1 MTMFR
6 KFAIAMGLCA
16 TAALGTGTAMAQTT
30 DAYHTIQVFP
40 VVVDT
45 AAFKQ
50 RFTFRNP
57 NATTV
62 SISVQYFPA
71 VGTSQGVRLYCGS
84 YDIAAGAD
92 RTFTS
97 LRSMC
102 PTLATGSQFGFLY
115 ATELSAANLPFAGFS
130 RVANPQ
136 GNGFSVE
143 AFSASQFTSAD
154 AVVTGIRRQ
163 AATASNPAYQTN
175 CFVANLNDV
184 SPPATPVTT
193 STYVSVY
200 NSAGVQ
206 VGATTIFAMVPG
218 QMNRLSDVFSVV
230 GAPAGDYLDARARF
244 EEAGIGE
251 PGLFAFCT
259 VQDNTS
265 FGADFRIAKQENSGG
280 AFHFGVGPQDD
291 YNARDSTSGYDMV
304 MSGGVSRPFE
314 IGSGDVNHAN
324 THVVYFHHPDYVL
337 CEVID
342 PATTLRAV
350 AAYGLEMRMIGQD
363 GATVIAGGDESY
375 GFGPVYLGDKAD
387 RNEGANTRYTIEV
400 ESTAVNH
407 TSTRPYNLHCESG
420 SGHTLGDIVRYKEA
434 IDRF

>member
-1 MTMFR
+1 MTMLR
-6 KFAIAMGLCA
+6 KFAIATGLCA

-45 AAFKQ
+45 ASFKQ

-57 NATTV
+57 NLATAV
-62 SISVQYFPA
+62 ISVTYYPA
-71 VGTSQGVRLYCGS
+71 VGTSQGVALNCGS
-84 YDIAAGAD
+84 FTVAGAAD
-92 RTFTS
+92 RTFTG
-97 LRSMC
+97 LRNMC
-102 PTLATGSQFGFLY
+102 ATLAAGAQFGYLY
-115 ATELSAANLPFAGFS
+115 TYETSAANLPYAGFS

-154 AVVTGIRRQ
+154 TVVTGIRRQ
-163 AATASNPAYQTN
+163 VATASNPTYQTN

-206 VGATTIFAMVPG
+206 VGATTMFDMVPG

-244 EEAGIGE
+244 EESGIGE

-265 FGADFRIAKQENSGG
+265 FGADFRIAKQEFSGG
-280 AFHFGVGPQDD
+280 GSNIGVGPQDD
-291 YNARDSTSGYDMV
+291 YNVRNARPAYDMN
-304 MSGGVSRPFE
+304 MSGGVTRPFE

-324 THVVYFHHPDYVL
+324 THVVYFHHPDFVQ

-342 PATTLRAV
+342 PTTGVRAL

-363 GATVIAGGDESY
+363 GSTVIAGGNESY
-375 GFGPVYLGDKAD
+375 GFGQVYLGDKAD

-407 TSTRPYNLHCESG
+407 TSTRPYYLHCQSG